1 MINYNTHIHVYIV
14 IYTFYNSLIL
24 IDKITHNLN
33 PNSQLFICKQ
43 NIQWLDLRR
52 KTHKKKKHTH
62 EKEHTYNIYT
72 WDYENKSHLPF
83 SFIVWLV

>member
-43 NIQWLDLRR
+43 NIQ
-52 KTHKKKKHTH
+52 
-62 EKEHTYNIYT
+62 
-72 WDYENKSHLPF
+72 
-83 SFIVWLV
+83 